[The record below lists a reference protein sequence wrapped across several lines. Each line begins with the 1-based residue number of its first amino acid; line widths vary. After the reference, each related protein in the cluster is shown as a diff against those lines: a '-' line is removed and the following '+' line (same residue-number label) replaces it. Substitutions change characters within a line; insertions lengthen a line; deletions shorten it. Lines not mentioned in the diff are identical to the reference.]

1 MSKAA
6 DMAKVSAKGSFH
18 LLWGLVISTV
28 ISSVATIFI
37 AAKLGSDL
45 YGLYGIVLITPNL
58 LAIFR
63 DWGIN
68 SAMVRCTAQCRAE
81 DRSSEIRSILITGI
95 LFELALGLALSL
107 VSFALAGYVASTFF
121 HRPEITTL
129 IQIASVSILAGGLV
143 NAATAAF
150 TGLEKMELNSVM
162 LICQSIIKS
171 VIMITLVIVG
181 LSTSGAVIGY
191 TAAMLIAGVIGIS
204 LIWTQYR
211 RLAKPINSR
220 LEIKAYITSMLTYG
234 TPLSFSAII
243 NGFQGQFYAFLLPI
257 FYLTDNTAIGNYGI
271 AQTFVVLISFFATP
285 ITTMLFPAFSKL
297 NPQKDKESLIGVFQ
311 FSVKYA
317 SLLVVPV
324 AALVMSLAEP
334 AISTLFQNAYPT
346 APLFL
351 ALLALAYI
359 FPAFGSLSVSN
370 FFNSQGKTNLILYL
384 TFTGAAVGFPLGYIL
399 IMQIGVLGLIITSIV
414 TGIPG
419 TIISLYWIKK
429 HYGLTVDWRSSAKIL
444 LSSGIAA
451 TSTYLL
457 VTALTFSSPIRLLI
471 GVLFFVGI
479 FVAAALLTR
488 TINKT
493 DINNLRGMVSG
504 IGIVGQILSRLL
516 NILEKIITTLKL

>member
-211 RLAKPINSR
+211 RL
-220 LEIKAYITSMLTYG
+220 
-234 TPLSFSAII
+234 
-243 NGFQGQFYAFLLPI
+243 
-257 FYLTDNTAIGNYGI
+257 
-271 AQTFVVLISFFATP
+271 
-285 ITTMLFPAFSKL
+285 
-297 NPQKDKESLIGVFQ
+297 
-311 FSVKYA
+311 
-317 SLLVVPV
+317 
-324 AALVMSLAEP
+324 
-334 AISTLFQNAYPT
+334 
-346 APLFL
+346 
-351 ALLALAYI
+351 
-359 FPAFGSLSVSN
+359 
-370 FFNSQGKTNLILYL
+370 GKTNQL
-384 TFTGAAVGFPLGYIL
+384 
-399 IMQIGVLGLIITSIV
+399 
-414 TGIPG
+414 
-419 TIISLYWIKK
+419 
-429 HYGLTVDWRSSAKIL
+429 
-444 LSSGIAA
+444 
-451 TSTYLL
+451 
-457 VTALTFSSPIRLLI
+457 
-471 GVLFFVGI
+471 
-479 FVAAALLTR
+479 
-488 TINKT
+488 KT
-493 DINNLRGMVSG
+493 
-504 IGIVGQILSRLL
+504 
-516 NILEKIITTLKL
+516 